1 MFNQNGILPSVQQQ
15 YPQHLYNGQMV
26 NYPQQQQP
34 QIPYNQMMNGH
45 QFNSNMMYPFEIQAA
60 PSMLNGAYP
69 NSQMYPTQWNQT
81 QTLTPI
87 TNQLQFKTHN
97 RLDSYLP
104 SKRSYTK
111 SRSRTPVSMS
121 RSRSRSYSR
130 SPVTSSSKNRSKK
143 RSRSRSRTRSRSRSA
158 NRSSKRVYNRDRSPR
173 HQHNSKHI
181 RSDRGRDRKA
191 SPSYSSHR
199 SKDYRDRHSSPLS
212 RKPNSN
218 RNFSSFNERNGK
230 NRDKLR
236 RSRERSRSRSRARD
250 QKKFS
255 SYTRNGDHRRTTEKN
270 SSNQINTASTNGPN
284 SQLTPK
290 KNEINQK

>member
-1 MFNQNGILPSVQQQ
+1 MLS
-15 YPQHLYNGQMV
+15 
-26 NYPQQQQP
+26 YPQQPQQ
-34 QIPYNQMMNGH
+34 QIPYNQMMNGQ
-45 QFNSNMMYPFEIQAA
+45 QFNSNMMYPFEMQAA
-60 PSMLNGAYP
+60 PSMLNGTYP
-69 NSQMYPTQWNQT
+69 SNQMYPSQWNQT

-87 TNQLQFKTHN
+87 TNQLQFKSHN

-111 SRSRTPVSMS
+111 SRSRTPISRS

-130 SPVTSSSKNRSKK
+130 SPLASSKNRSKK
-143 RSRSRSRTRSRSRSA
+143 RSRSRTRSRSRSV

-173 HQHNSKHI
+173 HHHNSKHI
-181 RSDRGRDRKA
+181 RSDRGRDRKT
-191 SPSYSSHR
+191 SPPYSSHR

-212 RKPNSN
+212 RKQNSN

-236 RSRERSRSRSRARD
+236 RSRERSRSRSRERD

-255 SYTRNGDHRRTTEKN
+255 SHARNGDHRRATEKN
-270 SSNQINTASTNGPN
+270 PSNQISTALTNDSN

-290 KNEINQK
+290 KIETKYFFLILYFNSFSCY